1 MAEIT
6 FFVAMPFDL
15 VDNSIAAGDGANT
28 DPRRRFAPALAGCQ
42 TTRVPAPCLAKVA
55 PRRLS

>member
-1 MAEIT
+1 VAEIT

-15 VDNSIAAGDGANT
+15 VDSSIAAGDGANT
-28 DPRRRFAPALAGCQ
+28 DTRRFAPALAGCQ